1 MQQMGNNLNVLSDVA
16 EAAVQ
21 SVVNISTT
29 KLQRRQLAPEER
41 MFRQF
46 FGHHGD
52 RDESAG
58 SSLGSGVVVSADGLV
73 LTNNHVID
81 GAATIQVKLAD
92 GRELSAKLVGAD
104 PRADLAVLRLDGKPM
119 GLKAISLADSDKV
132 RLGEVVLAIGSPF
145 GLAQSVSMGIVSAKG
160 RADVHIADF
169 EDFIQTDAAINPGNS
184 GGALVNLRGEL
195 VGINTAIASSSG
207 GSQGIGFAIPANMVQ
222 PIMKSLLEKGRVVR
236 GYLGVGIQALTADLR
251 QSLGASGEGGVL
263 VTEVQPES
271 PAAKAGVLRGD
282 IVVELGGKHV
292 DSPQRFRNAIAQAG
306 VGTKVALVVQRQGK
320 NQKLDAELAKA
331 GVLRGDIVVE
341 LGGKHVDSPQRFRN
355 AIAQAG
361 VGTKVAL
368 VVQRQGKNQKLDAE
382 LAEAPDPTTAQ
393 AGAPQKP
400 GARGLEVLT
409 LTPALAQQHEIPAE
423 LHGLIIADV
432 HDESPAA
439 RAGLRPGDVILEV
452 NRKAVSKSS
461 ELLDALNENHP
472 ATLLIWREGR
482 AAYVAVMP

>member
-320 NQKLDAELAKA
+320 NQKLDAELA
-331 GVLRGDIVVE
+331 
-341 LGGKHVDSPQRFRN
+341 
-355 AIAQAG
+355 
-361 VGTKVAL
+361 
-368 VVQRQGKNQKLDAE
+368 
-382 LAEAPDPTTAQ
+382 EAPDPTTAQ